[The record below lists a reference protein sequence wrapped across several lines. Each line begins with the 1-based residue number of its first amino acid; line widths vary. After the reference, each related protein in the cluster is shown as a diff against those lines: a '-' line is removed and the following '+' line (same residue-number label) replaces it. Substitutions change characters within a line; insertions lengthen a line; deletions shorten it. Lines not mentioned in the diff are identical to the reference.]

1 MKKVLLS
8 LVVVA
13 GLVFSATSCKK
24 SENAGEATEV
34 ATESTEAVKFTV
46 DTAASVI
53 EWKGSKVM
61 GGAHNGTLMLS
72 SGEVSV
78 KDDVLEAGS
87 FVMDMNSITVLD
99 LANDPEKK
107 GWLEGHLK
115 GTGEDNADHF
125 FNVGQYPEAKFEIT
139 SVTNGNIEG
148 NLTIKGITKNI
159 KFPATV
165 TVSENEV
172 TIATETFTINRT
184 EWNVNYGS
192 GNVFKDLAADNVIS
206 DDIELKVLVKA
217 TK

>member
-13 GLVFSATSCKK
+13 GLVFTTTSCKK
-24 SENAGEATEV
+24 SENAADASEV
-34 ATESTEAVKFTV
+34 ATESAEAVKFTV

-61 GGAHNGTLMLS
+61 GGAHNGTLMFS
-72 SGEVSV
+72 SGEVSA
-78 KDDVLEAGS
+78 KDGAIEAGS

-99 LANDPEKK
+99 LADDAEKK

-115 GTGEDNADHF
+115 GASEENADHF
-125 FNVGQYPEAKFEIT
+125 FNVSQFPEAKFEIT
-139 SVTNGNIEG
+139 SVSEGNIEG
-148 NLTIKGITKNI
+148 NLTIKGITKNV

-165 TVSENEV
+165 TVSENEL
-172 TIATETFTINRT
+172 TIASETFTINRT

-206 DDIELKVLVKA
+206 DDIELKVVVKA